1 MHVNHN
7 MRKDMLNSRLRIIDK
22 DQKKHEKRNIKKLQL
37 TIRALQGLHPP
48 PYPGGEAR
56 REGLIAIVS
65 PRVSGNDW
73 HVEESRRAK
82 SA

>member
-7 MRKDMLNSRLRIIDK
+7 MRKDMLNSKLRIIDK
-22 DQKKHEKRNIKKLQL
+22 DQKKHEKRNTKKLQR

-48 PYPGGEAR
+48 YPGGED
-56 REGLIAIVS
+56 LIAIVS
-65 PRVSGNDW
+65 PQVSGNDW

>member
-48 PYPGGEAR
+48 YPGGED
-56 REGLIAIVS
+56 LIAIVS
-65 PRVSGNDW
+65 PQVSGNDW